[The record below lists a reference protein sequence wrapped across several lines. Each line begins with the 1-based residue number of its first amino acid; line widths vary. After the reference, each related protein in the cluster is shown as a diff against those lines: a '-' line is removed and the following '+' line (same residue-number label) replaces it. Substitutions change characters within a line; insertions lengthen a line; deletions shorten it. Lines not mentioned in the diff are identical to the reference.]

1 MTEKKLNYFRVN
13 FEMLNASSSRVIIA
27 TELNKDDF
35 YKSFIGKTF
44 RVDDND
50 GTLQLANKARLMFDE
65 TVNQDFLVEY
75 NFDFVKEVSKKEI
88 VDEDEENLIL
98 EHNK

>member
-1 MTEKKLNYFRVN
+1 MSEKKLNYFRVD
-13 FEMLNASSSRVIIA
+13 FEMLNASSSKVIIA

-50 GTLQLANKARLMFDE
+50 ETLQLANKARLMFDE
-65 TVNQDFLVEY
+65 TDNQDFLVEY
-75 NFDFVKEVSKKEI
+75 NFDCMKEVSKKEI
-88 VDEDEENLIL
+88 VDENEENLIL